1 MATTVNA
8 SFEEFMK
15 DYVNLDPEDTKKARR
30 SKDNLLENIKD
41 FNNNDKFFHLWTDI
55 NIQFGSFAR
64 RTKIRPLDDID
75 LMIGLSGD
83 GATYTES
90 TWDSITIN
98 TNSAIR
104 GQKDCMRDDGTLNSI
119 QVLNKFKSKLKS
131 LSDYSRSELK
141 RSQEAIVLNLKSK
154 DWSYDIVP
162 CFQTAADY
170 NNRTYYLIPDGNGNW
185 KKTDPRRDRDYVT
198 NVNQAKDGRL
208 LELIRLA
215 KKWNIVKNARTMP
228 SYLLETMAVKYA
240 ESTTELSQYIDFR
253 FKDFMK
259 YLYEN
264 IFYPVADLK
273 EIQGNINTL
282 SYEEKASIKYVSE
295 RDYNKALEAW
305 EFERHKEIKKAI
317 NKWREILGS
326 DFPTYG

>member
-15 DYVNLDPEDTKKARR
+15 DYVNLDPEDTKKARK

-41 FNNNDKFFHLWTDI
+41 FNNDDEFFHLWTDI

-83 GATYTES
+83 GATYIER
-90 TWDSITIN
+90 TWDNITIN
-98 TNSAIR
+98 TSSSIR

-119 QVLNKFKSKLKS
+119 QVLNKFKSKLSS

-170 NNRTYYLIPDGNGNW
+170 NNRTYYLIPDGKGNW

-198 NVNQAKDGRL
+198 NVNQDKDGRL

-215 KKWNIVKNARTMP
+215 KKWNTVKNAKTMP
-228 SYLLETMAVKYA
+228 SYLLETMVVRYA
-240 ESTTELSQYIDFR
+240 ESTTELSAAIDFR

-273 EIQGNINTL
+273 DIQGNINTL
-282 SYEEKASIKYVSE
+282 SYEERDSIKYVAE

-305 EFERHKEIKKAI
+305 NFESRKEIKKAI
-317 NKWREILGS
+317 DKWREILGS